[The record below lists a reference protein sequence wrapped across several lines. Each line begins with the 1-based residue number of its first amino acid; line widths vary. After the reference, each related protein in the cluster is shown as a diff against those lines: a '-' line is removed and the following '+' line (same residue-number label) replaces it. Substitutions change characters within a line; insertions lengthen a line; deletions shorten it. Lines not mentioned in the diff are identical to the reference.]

1 MHLVELETALLP
13 TARQLQRFILTCLQ
27 QALQSGSK
35 ERLNM
40 VHLNLY
46 PVLLRFVQEIRTM
59 IRNPLEGRVDNVLA
73 EVV

>member
-1 MHLVELETALLP
+1 
-13 TARQLQRFILTCLQ
+13 
-27 QALQSGSK
+27 
-35 ERLNM
+35 M

-73 EVV
+73 EIVQLAWETSHVGLDAALTLAGGDPEADEEDP